1 MTITVIFGFLR
12 SRHIFLRW
20 IVRRIY
26 AAAWKTPRP
35 RMIHP
40 RKRPNDLLANG
51 LDTARGVLYI
61 IVALFR
67 QMGGFI
73 RIPPELSMS
82 NMDLMPGPI
91 AAYASPGA
99 YRK

>member
-1 MTITVIFGFLR
+1 M
-12 SRHIFLRW
+12 
-20 IVRRIY
+20 
-26 AAAWKTPRP
+26 P
-35 RMIHP
+35 
-40 RKRPNDLLANG
+40 NG

-61 IVALFR
+61 IAALFR

-91 AAYASPGA
+91 AAYASPGTH
-99 YRK
+99 RK